1 MVKATKEFLAEKD
14 ALWETRK
21 KEILETR
28 DELKIT
34 GTAYYVSNDGDDNND
49 GKSVDTAWKTLNKV
63 TNAPVVEGDGVFF
76 KRGDLFRGTFT
87 AMPGVAYGAYG
98 EGEKPKFYSGDKN
111 LADKDLWEL
120 YDKDRNIWKLNEK
133 ILDAGTLVFND
144 GEAHSRKL
152 IPNFI
157 DGKFYLRDDNSK
169 EFNMAVEMTCDLDLF
184 CDYREVKEGN
194 KAPLINDQSF
204 GDLYLRCDKGNPGE
218 IYSSIEPLLRFNL
231 ISVRSHKGVTLDN
244 LCIKYVGAHGIGGG
258 GFVSDLTVTNCE
270 FGFIGGGIQFY
281 DSNQNGRV
289 VRFGNAIE
297 IYGGCEN
304 YIAANNYIYEV
315 YDAGITHQ
323 YRVTSKNR
331 MENIVYKDNLIEK
344 CVYGIEYFLDQL
356 EGESESRIRDCVM
369 KDNFIRLSGYG
380 WGQQRPDVD
389 TPAAIKSWNHTN
401 MSENF
406 LIKDNIFDRG
416 DYHFLHLC
424 AITDEHCPVLDGNT
438 YIQNLG
444 KPLGKFGGY
453 EKADPPIHTF
463 DMQAEEKINNIF
475 GDKNAKVYYID

>member
-1 MVKATKEFLAEKD
+1 M
-14 ALWETRK
+14 
-21 KEILETR
+21 EI
-28 DELKIT
+28 K
-34 GTAYYVSNDGDDNND
+34 G
-49 GKSVDTAWKTLNKV
+49 
-63 TNAPVVEGDGVFF
+63 
-76 KRGDLFRGTFT
+76 
-87 AMPGVAYGAYG
+87 
-98 EGEKPKFYSGDKN
+98 
-111 LADKDLWEL
+111 
-120 YDKDRNIWKLNEK
+120 K
-133 ILDAGTLVFND
+133 ILDVGTLVFDD
-144 GEAHSRKL
+144 GAAHSRKL

-157 DGKFYLRDDNSK
+157 DGKFYLRDDIQK
-169 EFNMAVEMTCDLDLF
+169 EFDMVAEMTEDLDLF

-194 KAPLINDQSF
+194 KVPIINGESF

-218 IYSSIEPLLRFNL
+218 LYSSIEPLLRFNL
-231 ISVRSHKGVTLDN
+231 IVVKSHKGVTIDN

-270 FGFIGGGIQFY
+270 FGWIGGGIQFY
-281 DSNQNGRV
+281 DVNQNGRV
-289 VRFGNAIE
+289 TRYGNAIE

-331 MENIVYKDNLIEK
+331 MENIIYKDNLIEK

-356 EGESESRIRDCVM
+356 EGESESRIRNCVM

-380 WGQQRPDVD
+380 WGQQRPDID
-389 TPAAIKSWNHTN
+389 TPAAVKSWNHTN
-401 MSENF
+401 MSEDF

-424 AITDEHCPVLDGNT
+424 AITDEHCPTLNGNT

-444 KPLGKFGGY
+444 RPLGKFGGY

-475 GDKNAKVYYID
+475 GDKNAEVYYIED